1 MRTIAVE
8 RGTLSAFDSALRHA
22 VWLDET
28 KQSDMRKR
36 VSTQESNRHKFEPV
50 PGSYV
55 TVQKLDFIREYL

>member
-50 PGSYV
+50 PG
-55 TVQKLDFIREYL
+55 TG